1 MAMPSATQP
10 PGATSAQSI
19 PPAMTL
25 RSLLDARR
33 AEGRRMAL
41 AEAVAVIVPV
51 CLDLQERHQRG
62 EKLYVHPAAI
72 APGADGLARVNPR
85 LSLVPTNTFDKHCLA
100 PELQRTLE
108 PGDARS
114 SVFSLGAILYE
125 MVTGQ
130 HIGPAMKRPRD
141 IEPSLPEAL
150 EILIGK
156 SIIGDRAHRPA
167 DLGALA
173 SQLYHVA
180 PQQSIHPP
188 DISTARLDASA
199 DLDVDVK
206 FSMLPPVE
214 HTTPE
219 ASGVNALPRGAAV
232 PRFDGS
238 GADPYGG
245 PVIDR
250 RSPPSSRRNVDDPT
264 ARLAALKARLE
275 SDPRPRYVVSKDKMD
290 HGPFSAVELLQQIA
304 SHAFTGEHGLRDEIS
319 GQSLPIAEWE
329 EFAPFAVQTGLL
341 REKRAEE
348 KAVVRAA
355 DADKKR
361 GVAKSIIAV
370 SVVVA
375 LGGVLT
381 VWFLKVRGTHNDNV
395 VVAGDR
401 LGNVEIN
408 GDIKGKKKGAGGP
421 GGGGG
426 GGGPGYSGGTSF
438 DSVLNG
444 NTETITMGQSQD
456 QPDLTNAQLAAPL
469 RHASFITGCG
479 APDDMKVTVRVA
491 VKMGRAVGVTVSTN
505 PPSPGVAACVDGFV
519 RRVQWPVSPKTD
531 FVTTS
536 Y

>member
-1 MAMPSATQP
+1 
-10 PGATSAQSI
+10 
-19 PPAMTL
+19 
-25 RSLLDARR
+25 
-33 AEGRRMAL
+33 MAL

-62 EKLYVHPAAI
+62 EKLYVHPSAI
-72 APGADGLARVNPR
+72 APGADGLARVNAR
-85 LSLVPTNTFDKHCLA
+85 LSLVPTNPFDKHCLA

-108 PGDARS
+108 PGDSRS
-114 SVFSLGAILYE
+114 SVYSLGAILYE
-125 MVTGQ
+125 MVTGH

-141 IEPSLPEAL
+141 IEPSLPESI

-173 SQLYHVA
+173 SALYHVA

-219 ASGVNALPRGAAV
+219 ASGVNALPRAGAL
-232 PRFDGS
+232 PRVDHS
-238 GADPYGG
+238 GGGDPYGG

-250 RSPPSSRRNVDDPT
+250 TAAPSSRKNIDDPT

-275 SDPRPRYVVSKDKMD
+275 ADPRPRYVVSKDKMD

-355 DADKKR
+355 AADQKS
-361 GVAKSIIAV
+361 GIAKTILAV

-375 LGGVLT
+375 LAGILT
-381 VWFLKVRGTHNDNV
+381 VWFLKVRGTRNEDV
-395 VVAGDR
+395 VVTNDR
-401 LGNVEIN
+401 GGTVDVN
-408 GDIKGKKKGAGGP
+408 GDIKGRKHSGGAGHA

-426 GGGPGYSGGTSF
+426 GGAAYSSGMSYEA
-438 DSVLNG
+438 VLNSNNEQVNIG
-444 NTETITMGQSQD
+444 GGSGA
-456 QPDLTNAQLAAPL
+456 PDLTNAQLSGPL
-469 RHASFITGCG
+469 RNASFVPACG
-479 APDDMKVTVRVA
+479 APDDMKVVVRVA
-491 VKMGRAVGVTVSTN
+491 VRMGAPIGVTVTTN
-505 PPSPGVAACVDGFV
+505 PPSNGVAACIDRAV
-519 RRVQWPVSPKTD
+519 RGLRWPANAKTD

>member
-1 MAMPSATQP
+1 M
-10 PGATSAQSI
+10 
-19 PPAMTL
+19 
-25 RSLLDARR
+25 LL
-33 AEGRRMAL
+33 E
-41 AEAVAVIVPV
+41 EAVAVIVPV
-51 CLDLQERHQRG
+51 CLDLQERHKRG
-62 EKLYVHPAAI
+62 EKLYVHPSAI
-72 APGADGLARVNPR
+72 APGADGLARVNTR
-85 LSLVPTNTFDKHCLA
+85 LSLVPTNPFDKHCLA

-141 IEPSLPEAL
+141 IEPLLPESV

-156 SIIGDRAHRPA
+156 SIIGDPAHRPA

-173 SQLYHVA
+173 SALYHVA
-180 PQQSIHPP
+180 PQKSIHPP
-188 DISTARLDASA
+188 DISSARLDASA

-214 HTTPE
+214 PSAE
-219 ASGVNALPRGAAV
+219 ASGVNALPRPAAV
-232 PRFDGS
+232 PHL
-238 GADPYGG
+238 GASDPYGG

-250 RSPPSSRRNVDDPT
+250 TAAPPSRRNLDDPT

-275 SDPRPRYVVSKDKMD
+275 ADPRPRYVVSKDKMD
-290 HGPFSAVELLQQIA
+290 HGPVSAVELLQQIA

-361 GVAKSIIAV
+361 GVAKTILAV
-370 SVVVA
+370 SVVAA
-375 LGGVLT
+375 LAGVLV

-401 LGNVEIN
+401 VGNVEIN
-408 GDIKGKKKGAGGP
+408 GDIKGKNRKGPGGP
-421 GGGGG
+421 GGPG

-438 DSVLNG
+438 ENVLNG
-444 NTETITMGQSQD
+444 NNETITMGQSQD

-505 PPSPGVAACVDGFV
+505 PPSAGVAACVDGYV